1 MDAVSNFESIAAEL
15 VRVAPTQKA
24 ADSALRTADKIRA
37 RGPEWIAAHV
47 NELHIYSSNEEQYFP
62 VADNRIFFF
71 HFDKFLFI
79 YARLLLNLLLYRT
92 M

>member
-24 ADSALRTADKIRA
+24 ADFALRTADKIRA

-62 VADNRIFFF
+62 VADNRIFFIE
-71 HFDKFLFI
+71 KWQMAL
-79 YARLLLNLLLYRT
+79 AA
-92 M
+92 